1 MRIFVV
7 TQETNLGEPGLCWE
21 PICGSLAS
29 VDDVEAA
36 IRDKYQPG
44 DKIPPLYL
52 ARIEQINT
60 AQAIHATIGDE
71 ELPV

>member
-7 TQETNLGEPGLCWE
+7 TQETNLGEPTLRWQ
-21 PICGSLAS
+21 PISSALES

-36 IRDKYQPG
+36 IRDVYKPG
-44 DKIPPLYL
+44 DEIPPLYL
-52 ARIEQINT
+52 AKFEQINT

-71 ELPV
+71 EPTA